1 MSKNK
6 LNEQTNDLKLHLNP
20 SSFDDNLLSNDPFEE
35 AEFVKSVQMRGSTRI
50 NTSYRTLD
58 NINGKTNNF
67 NLLQISTVRLGGR
80 ISRTVDF
87 RFNLTFRSNFLG
99 ERDNYEDAE
108 DQLNFG
114 RVSIG
119 LNGGGANI
127 LERFSFGLLTF
138 GLDLGIR
145 YYAGLLTFSGPGANL
160 RNSNFRT
167 APNLMT
173 PSTGFSTYERQFNST
188 GLSAQPEIIVN
199 Q

>member
-1 MSKNK
+1 MEKYIIISLFHALLLPSITLSKNK

-35 AEFVKSVQMRGSTRI
+35 AE
-50 NTSYRTLD
+50 
-58 NINGKTNNF
+58 
-67 NLLQISTVRLGGR
+67 
-80 ISRTVDF
+80 
-87 RFNLTFRSNFLG
+87 
-99 ERDNYEDAE
+99 

-114 RVSIG
+114 SVNVG